1 MISSTRALLLS
12 CLSLALLSCSS
23 KDNSEP
29 PAALSEIEQA
39 INLQVRWSTDTD
51 AGASSASLD
60 MRPLLIDDQILSI
73 DIEGEVNSINAES
86 GRINWDFETGINA
99 ITGLAGN
106 SKVIIAT
113 SADGDLA
120 AYNLLED
127 GLEKR
132 WSIRLKGE
140 IRAAPALNQNQLF
153 VRTVAGKL
161 TAVSLVDGAINW
173 TISRRIPALTLTGN
187 SSPVISNELVIVGF
201 DDGKIAA
208 FDSKNGQTVWE
219 TVVSHPVGR
228 TEIERLVDID
238 GRFILKDGIIYVSSY
253 QGKLAAIQAV
263 NGNELWTRKFSN
275 YQSMVV
281 DDQAIYLSGDLSH
294 IWSIDRRSGSAFWKQ
309 DVLHARQI
317 TAPQLINDKLVVAD
331 LEGYVHWFDKSDG
344 SLKGRIQPSNARHI
358 SQPLLWQNNILVFDS
373 EGQLSSLSLPQ

>member
-1 MISSTRALLLS
+1 MKSSTRALLLS
-12 CLSLALLSCSS
+12 CLSLVLISCGS

-29 PAALSEIEQA
+29 PAALTEIEQVVK
-39 INLQVRWSTDTD
+39 LKLRWSTNTD

-60 MRPLLIDDQILSI
+60 MRPLLIEGQILSI
-73 DIEGEVNSINAES
+73 DIEGRVNSINPEN
-86 GRINWDFETGINA
+86 GRINWDFDTGVNA

-106 SKVIIAT
+106 SDVIIAT

-127 GLEKR
+127 GLEER
-132 WSIRLKGE
+132 WSTQLKGE
-140 IRAAPALNQNQLF
+140 IRAAPALNKSQLF

-161 TAVSLVDGAINW
+161 TALSLADGAVEW
-173 TISRRIPALTLTGN
+173 SISRRIPALTLTGN
-187 SSPVISNELVIVGF
+187 SSPVVSDELVIVGF

-208 FDSKNGQTVWE
+208 FDSSSGETVWE
-219 TVVSHPVGR
+219 TVISHSVGR

-238 GRFILKDGIIYVSSY
+238 GNFVLKDGIVYVSSY
-253 QGKLAAIQAV
+253 QGKLSAIQAV
-263 NGNELWTRKFSN
+263 NGNELWSRDFSS

-309 DVLHARQI
+309 DVLHARKI
-317 TAPQLINDKLVVAD
+317 TAPQLLDDNLVVAD

-344 SLKGRIQPSNARHI
+344 SLKGRIQPSAARHI

-373 EGQLSSLSLPQ
+373 EGQLSSLSLLQ